1 MFRAFFLAV
10 LTVLALGAAPAS
22 AQPRRS
28 PDVQPLDR
36 VLPQVRSRYPGNF
49 YDADGPFLDESGNP
63 HYRLKWMTPE
73 GRVMWL
79 DTDARTGRVLGVEH
93 GGRRGGERYNAPPRD
108 APPPPDFEGR
118 GRYDNGDRGD
128 NPYRGRERWQ
138 HAPDGG
144 DRGWGGRGNWNGG
157 GRGNWNGGGHGNWSG
172 GDHGGHGGGHHGH
185 GH

>member
-1 MFRAFFLAV
+1 MAFLAV
-10 LTVLALGAAPAS
+10 LALGSVPAS

-49 YDADGPFLDESGNP
+49 YDADGPFMDEGGNP

-93 GGRRGGERYNAPPRD
+93 GGRRGGGERYNAPPRD
-108 APPPPDFEGR
+108 APPPDFEGR
-118 GRYDNGDRGD
+118 GRPDDGDRGG
-128 NPYRGRERWQ
+128 NPYRGRDRWQ
-138 HAPDGG
+138 HGPND
-144 DRGWGGRGNWNGG
+144 DRGWGGGGNWNGG
-157 GRGNWNGGGHGNWSG
+157 GRGNRNGGGHGNWG
-172 GDHGGHGGGHHGH
+172 GNHGGHGGGHHGH